1 MRLRTVIQFVRV
13 CYSEPISACLAQHI
27 KRIQV
32 HQSSSAWNIILY
44 LTIDLPVPSSQ
55 PNYFKYSNGDVNTL
69 PYSYTLSTLPTLLR
83 DVSDSEI
90 ARTYTIPATES
101 TPYPKL
107 PIDLPNLAMYL
118 QAALEDS
125 RRAINDSSS
134 GLRKLARMVDGLN
147 PEDHDSTVHVLGPE
161 AGSERRNKLRHIF
174 RIGKTPKDKNRG
186 GNADTYDLI
195 TPFRLDDLP

>member
-1 MRLRTVIQFVRV
+1 M
-13 CYSEPISACLAQHI
+13 
-27 KRIQV
+27 
-32 HQSSSAWNIILY
+32 HQSSSAWNVILY
-44 LTIDLPVPSSQ
+44 LTIDHPVPSSQ
-55 PNYFKYSNGDVNTL
+55 PNYFKYTNGDVNTL

-90 ARTYTIPATES
+90 ARTYTVPSTES

-107 PIDLPNLAMYL
+107 PIDLPKLAMYL

-125 RRAINDSSS
+125 RRAMNDSSS
-134 GLRKLARMVDGLN
+134 GLRKLARMVDELN

-161 AGSERRNKLRHIF
+161 AGSKSRKFRDIF
-174 RIGKTPKDKNRG
+174 RIGKTPKESRG